1 MIIKRS
7 GRNQVA
13 IPKRLIREAG
23 LGTQDV
29 FFDIQ
34 YAAGCFILKPLE
46 FEEKIPR
53 EALERFKAKTLKRD
67 PADRTFATMN
77 EVIASLNRKKR
88 R

>member
-13 IPKRLIREAG
+13 IPKKLIQQAG
-23 LGTQDV
+23 LSERDV
-29 FFDIQ
+29 FFDIE
-34 YAAGCFILKPLE
+34 YASGRFILKPLE

-53 EALERFKAKTLKRD
+53 EALERFKAKTLKREPGD
-67 PADRTFATMN
+67 QIFSSMG
-77 EVIASLNRKKR
+77 EVIAALDKKTR